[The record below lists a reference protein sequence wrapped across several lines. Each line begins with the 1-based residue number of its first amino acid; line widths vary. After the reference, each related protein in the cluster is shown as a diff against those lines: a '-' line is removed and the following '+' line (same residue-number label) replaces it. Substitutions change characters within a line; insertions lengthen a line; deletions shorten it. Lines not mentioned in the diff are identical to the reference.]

1 MYYIVL
7 LSFFKNE
14 IIFCH
19 NIVISYREQ
28 NHFGILCFWSDLVE
42 KHYAMLYFQYSTFW
56 STLEPDIWRSIT
68 NLKRQN
74 QYTTQMVRSLYEKE
88 PIEAGKYVI
97 VIFVL
102 FMKIKS
108 ISLYKIAFSIYF
120 RCKKYNILIFE
131 FRVDKSYRDKMQIL
145 SFMHLTPM

>member
-1 MYYIVL
+1 MIKKGHYYCFMYYIVL

-108 ISLYKIAFSIYF
+108 ISL
-120 RCKKYNILIFE
+120 KKNCIFNL
-131 FRVDKSYRDKMQIL
+131 F
-145 SFMHLTPM
+145 